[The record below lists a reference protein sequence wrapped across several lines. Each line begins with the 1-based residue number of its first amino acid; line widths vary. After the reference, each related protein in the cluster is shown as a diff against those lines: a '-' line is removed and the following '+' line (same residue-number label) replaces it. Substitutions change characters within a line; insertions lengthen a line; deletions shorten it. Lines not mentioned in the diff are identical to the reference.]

1 VVSPLARALLAVVAL
16 SFATACATS
25 LDLERA
31 RRALTRRPQPEAP
44 VLLEGPPSALP
55 APEGVAATSGQLRE
69 VPLQWEPVITGD
81 VGGYVVDRAFAA
93 AGPFTR
99 VALLA
104 GRNTT
109 LWVDRAP
116 EAAGAGAPAA
126 LGDGVTAF
134 YRVRSFMRSG
144 QLGAEATTVA
154 SATTAAPPA
163 PPAALRAYSHQPRQV
178 PLAWR
183 ASDDPNVTAYR
194 VYRSPSFRGSFE
206 RLATVDGRFQTI
218 YNDKGLGD
226 LRVFYYRVAAL
237 NRAGGE
243 GRASE
248 PVRAVTK
255 PAPLPPLGLR
265 IAAQR
270 LGANRLSWEL
280 NVETNLVGYRLFRKR
295 VGSEEHELVAT
306 LPADQTTAE
315 DTAASADE
323 RIDYTLVAVD
333 EDGLASD
340 LAEPVVVTSVGY
352 EINAATRSDG
362 VHLAWNPR
370 SEEGFRGAHVFRH
383 GALSRSELAFVKAAS
398 FVDADTK
405 PGGRYRYTV
414 VLERA
419 DATLAPPSPVVEIRV
434 PER

>member
-1 VVSPLARALLAVVAL
+1 MSPLSRALVAVVTLA
-16 SFATACATS
+16 FATACATS
-25 LDLERA
+25 LDFERA
-31 RRALTRRPQPEAP
+31 RRTLIREPRPEVP
-44 VLLEGPPSALP
+44 VLIEGSRAAPP
-55 APEGVAATSGQLRE
+55 APEGVTATSGALRE

-81 VGGYVVDRAFAA
+81 VGGYVVERAFAA

-99 VALLA
+99 AAVLS

-109 LWVDRAP
+109 LWVDRAS

-126 LGDGVTAF
+126 LEDGVTAF
-134 YRVRSFMRSG
+134 YRVRSFARSG
-144 QLGAEATTVA
+144 QLGAEAATVA

-183 ASDDPNVTAYR
+183 ASDDPNVTGYR
-194 VYRSPSFRGSFE
+194 VYRSPSFRGQFE
-206 RLATVDGRFQTI
+206 RLASVDGRFQTI
-218 YNDKGLGD
+218 YSDKGLGD

-255 PAPLPPLGLR
+255 PAPLPPLALR
-265 IAAQR
+265 VTAQR
-270 LGANRLSWEL
+270 LGANRLSWEP
-280 NVETNLVGYRLFRKR
+280 NVETNLVGYRLFRQR
-295 VGSEEHELVAT
+295 LGSKARELVET

-315 DTAASADE
+315 DAAASADE

-340 LAEPVVVTSVGY
+340 FAEPVAVTSVGY
-352 EINAATRSDG
+352 DISATARTDG

-383 GALSRSELAFVKAAS
+383 GTFSRSELAMVTGAS
-398 FVDADTK
+398 YVDTDAK

-419 DATLAPPSPVVEIRV
+419 DKTLAPTSPIVEIRV

>member
-1 VVSPLARALLAVVAL
+1 MASLSRSLVAVFTLV
-16 SFATACATS
+16 FATACATS
-25 LDLERA
+25 LDFERA
-31 RRALTRRPQPEAP
+31 RRALTRKPRSEAP
-44 VLLEGPPSALP
+44 VLIEGPLATLP
-55 APEGVAATSGQLRE
+55 APEGVSATSDALRE

-99 VALLA
+99 VAVLA

-116 EAAGAGAPAA
+116 EAAGAGAPVA

-134 YRVRSFMRSG
+134 YRVRSFARSG

-183 ASDDPNVTAYR
+183 ASDDPNVTTYR
-194 VYRSPSFRGSFE
+194 VYRSPSFRGSFQ
-206 RLATVDGRFQTI
+206 RLASVEGRFQTI

-255 PAPLPPLGLR
+255 PAPLPPLGLHVT
-265 IAAQR
+265 AQR
-270 LGANRLSWEL
+270 LGANRLSWEP

-295 VGSEEHELVAT
+295 VGLEEHELVAA
-306 LPADQTTAE
+306 LPADLTTSE
-315 DTAASADE
+315 DAAASADE

-352 EINAATRSDG
+352 EVSATARTDG

-370 SEEGFRGAHVFRH
+370 AEEGFRGAHVFRH
-383 GALSRSELAFVKAAS
+383 GALSRSELGFVKAAS
-398 FVDADTK
+398 FVDADAK